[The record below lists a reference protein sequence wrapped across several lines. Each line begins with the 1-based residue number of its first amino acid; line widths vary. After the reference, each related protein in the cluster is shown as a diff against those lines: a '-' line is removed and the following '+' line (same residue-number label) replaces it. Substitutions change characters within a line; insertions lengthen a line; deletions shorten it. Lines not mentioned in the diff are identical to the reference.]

1 VALARI
7 CELLWVE
14 ARVAMERIPGIEI
27 VRRAYKIW
35 EDAGKPDG
43 KDQEFYHQA
52 ERELEE
58 ERRLRNG
65 ENSLGGDAS

>member
-1 VALARI
+1 MV
-7 CELLWVE
+7 
-14 ARVAMERIPGIEI
+14 RIPLIEI

-43 KDQEFYHQA
+43 KDQEFYYRA

-58 ERRLRNG
+58 ERRSA
-65 ENSLGGDAS
+65 EDPPKSLAAE